1 MQTKQHMVVDTLSK
15 KNHFHSREEN
25 FRTETKFSIIKQYK
39 PWRKVFA
46 GRNPSSVA
54 ILLAHFSTFNSLTL
68 TQAKFSVT

>member
-1 MQTKQHMVVDTLSK
+1 MQTKQHMVVMTLYRQKIS
-15 KNHFHSREEN
+15 HSRGEN
-25 FRTETKFSIIKQYK
+25 FRAETKFSLIKQYK

-54 ILLAHFSTFNSLTL
+54 ILLAHFSTFNILTL